1 MTSKKQLKIRIRAR
15 MAKTGESYT
24 AARRHVVDRP
34 EPVTDGAW
42 TFHGGR
48 HPGSAAITGVLA
60 NQGVAVSEPMVFL
73 AGGGIGAGYILW
85 EFKHDDSRHLTLGF
99 RDQWQYH
106 DRWMAKTLDRLGV
119 GFAVHTTSGAKGA
132 AGRLT
137 GELNAGRP
145 CIVLPDRYHVGYWGL
160 PKSLDGYGGH
170 PVVVYRSDGAD
181 VLVDDRGTAPIR
193 VPRTRMD
200 AARARV
206 PSYKNIMHVLNPAGS
221 TGIDAGRLASAV
233 LEGLYDAAEHLSA
246 ASDSFSLPAWR
257 KWSRMMVD
265 HRNAKGWPKVFAD
278 GRGLAG
284 ALLSMW
290 EGVEPV
296 GMDGGN
302 LRDLFADG
310 LEEAGALL
318 GLPLADLAEEFRRIH
333 GLWHGLAEA
342 AFPLDVPE
350 FARMR
355 ALTAQ
360 IRESLLAEG
369 TAGGGTGAGAGTIG
383 AGAVGTAAAEDPWA
397 TAEDA
402 GAAMAQEAVDG
413 AAELRELRAAV
424 DRIPPVKDHEAL
436 FAELSTRLAE
446 IHRSESKAIAALRD
460 LVRQR
465 GRG

>member
-1 MTSKKQLKIRIRAR
+1 MTSKKQLKLRIRAR

-34 EPVTDGAW
+34 EPATDGAW

-48 HPGSAAITGVLA
+48 HPGSAAIAGVLA
-60 NQGVAVSEPMVFL
+60 NGGVPVGEPMVFL

-85 EFKHDDSRHLTLGF
+85 EFKHDGSRHLTLGF
-99 RDQWQYH
+99 RNQWQYH
-106 DRWMAKTLDRLGV
+106 DRWTAKALDRLGV
-119 GFAVHTTSGAKGA
+119 GFTAHTTSGAKGA
-132 AGRLT
+132 SAALAA
-137 GELNAGRP
+137 ELDAGRP
-145 CIVLPDRYHVGYWGL
+145 CIVLPDRYRVGYWGL
-160 PKSLDGYGGH
+160 PESLDGHGGH
-170 PVVVYRSDGAD
+170 PVVVYRSDGGD

-206 PSYKNIMHVLNPAGS
+206 PSYKNVLHVLDPAP
-221 TGIDAGRLASAV
+221 IDAGRLASAA
-233 LEGLYDAAEHLSA
+233 LEGLRDAAEHLSA
-246 ASDSFSLPAWR
+246 ASGSFSLPAWR
-257 KWSRMMVD
+257 KWSRMTVD
-265 HRNAKGWPKVFAD
+265 RRNAKGWPKVFAD

-296 GMDGGN
+296 GADGGN

-318 GLPLADLAEEFRRIH
+318 DLPLAGLAEEFRRIH

-355 ALTAQ
+355 ALTAR

-369 TAGGGTGAGAGTIG
+369 TAGGGAGADAGTAAAGAGGTAAGEDPRATAGG
-383 AGAVGTAAAEDPWA
+383 AGAVMPQDAA
-397 TAEDA
+397 
-402 GAAMAQEAVDG
+402 DG
-413 AAELRELRAAV
+413 AAELRELREAV
-424 DRIPPVKDHEAL
+424 DRASPVGDHEAL
-436 FAELSTRLAE
+436 FADLSTRLAE
-446 IHRSESKAIAALRD
+446 IHRAESEAVAALRD
-460 LVRQR
+460 LVRER

>member
-34 EPVTDGAW
+34 EPATDGAW

-48 HPGSAAITGVLA
+48 HPGSAAISAVLA
-60 NQGVAVSEPMVFL
+60 NQGLAVGEPMVFL

-85 EFKHDDSRHLTLGF
+85 EFKHDGSRHLTLGF
-99 RDQWQYH
+99 RNQWQYH
-106 DRWMAKTLDRLGV
+106 DRWTAKTLDRLGV
-119 GFAVHTTSGAKGA
+119 GFTAHTTSGAKGA
-132 AGRLT
+132 SAALAA
-137 GELNAGRP
+137 ELDAGRP

-160 PKSLDGYGGH
+160 PESLDGYGGH
-170 PVVVYRSDGAD
+170 PVVVYRGDGGD

-206 PSYKNIMHVLNPAGS
+206 SSYKNVMHVLNPDGPA
-221 TGIDAGRLASAV
+221 GIDAGRLASAA
-233 LEGLYDAAEHLSA
+233 LEGLRDAAEHLSA
-246 ASDSFSLPAWR
+246 ASESFSLPAWR

-265 HRNAKGWPKVFAD
+265 RRNAKGWPKVFAD

-296 GMDGGN
+296 GTDGGN

-318 GLPLADLAEEFRRIH
+318 DLPLADLAEEFRRIH
-333 GLWHGLAEA
+333 GLWHDLAEA

-355 ALTAQ
+355 ALTAR

-369 TAGGGTGAGAGTIG
+369 TAGGGAEEDPRAAAAG
-383 AGAVGTAAAEDPWA
+383 AGAVMPQD
-397 TAEDA
+397 
-402 GAAMAQEAVDG
+402 AVDG
-413 AAELRELRAAV
+413 AAELWELRAAV
-424 DRIPPVKDHEAL
+424 DRASPVGDHEAL
-436 FAELSTRLAE
+436 FAGLSTRLAG
-446 IHRSESKAIAALRD
+446 IHRAESEAVAALRD
-460 LVRQR
+460 LVRER

>member
-34 EPVTDGAW
+34 EARTDGGW
-42 TFHGGR
+42 TFRGGR
-48 HPGSAAITGVLA
+48 HPGSAAIAAVLA
-60 NQGVAVSEPMVFL
+60 ARGVVIGEPLVFL

-85 EFKHDDSRHLTLGF
+85 EFKHDDSRHLVLGF
-99 RDQWQYH
+99 RNQWQYH

-119 GFAVHTTSGAKGA
+119 GFTAHTTSGAKGA
-132 AGRLT
+132 AARLAR
-137 GELNAGRP
+137 ELDAGRP
-145 CIVLPDRYHVGYWGL
+145 CIVLPDRYRVGYWGL
-160 PKSLDGYGGH
+160 PATLDGHGGH
-170 PVVVYRSDGAD
+170 PVVVYRRDGGD
-181 VLVDDRGTAPIR
+181 VLVDDRGAAPIR
-193 VPRTRMD
+193 VPQARMD

-206 PSYKNIMHVLNPAGS
+206 PSYRNVMHVLEPAGI
-221 TGIDAGRLASAV
+221 GADRLASAA
-233 LEGLYDAAEHLSA
+233 LEGLRDAAEHLGA
-246 ASDSFSLPAWR
+246 ASESFSLPAWR
-257 KWSRMMVD
+257 KWSRMLVD
-265 HRNAKGWPKVFAD
+265 RRNAKGWPKVFAD

-290 EGVEPV
+290 EAVEPV

-302 LRDLFADG
+302 LRDLFADA

-318 GLPLADLAEEFRRIH
+318 DLPLAGLAGEFRRIH

-342 AFPLDVPE
+342 ALPLEVQE

-369 TAGGGTGAGAGTIG
+369 VAAGDATDSAAGGAAPEDGSGTAGGAPQD
-383 AGAVGTAAAEDPWA
+383 AA
-397 TAEDA
+397 DA
-402 GAAMAQEAVDG
+402 PAG

-424 DRIPPVKDHEAL
+424 DRASPVQDQEAL
-436 FAELSTRLAE
+436 FAELGGRLAE
-446 IHRSESKAIAALRD
+446 IHRAETEAVAALRD
-460 LVRQR
+460 LLRR
-465 GRG
+465 